1 MALVKK
7 AALPGPQALARDG
20 EQAAIKQLGR
30 FNEENRRKARTYAK
44 QQKAAERLY
53 KNAGAPGDGGAAPG
67 GGATSGNGHADDVID
82 AEVVEEK
89 K

>member
-1 MALVKK
+1 M
-7 AALPGPQALARDG
+7 QA
-20 EQAAIKQLGR
+20 
-30 FNEENRRKARTYAK
+30 